1 MNHQRIR
8 LIVSTALVVALTA
21 CTGSTGPGIEGSFAG
36 TAVTPLP
43 SPPLPEGNLDITA
56 ELRLDGDAGT
66 FALDMDLSSMGLMDR
81 ADLRGTYV
89 ASNGAITLLPT
100 GFEIDPASGNT
111 AEGLCI
117 TLAGFAETPV
127 CFDEMQDGEYQDA
140 SVTLTLARDIAAVPD
155 TTTLTLSRTP

>member
-36 TAVTPLP
+36 TGVTPLQ
-43 SPPLPEGNLDITA
+43 PPLPPGNLDIAA

-66 FALDMDLSSMGLMDR
+66 FALDMDLSSMGLMD
-81 ADLRGTYV
+81 AIELRGTYV
-89 ASNGAITLLPT
+89 ASDGAITLLPT

-111 AEGLCI
+111 ADGLCI

-127 CFDEMQDGEYQDA
+127 CFGEMQDGEYESA
-140 SVTLTLARDIAAVPD
+140 SVALTLAHQIAGAAG
-155 TTTLTLSRTP
+155 TTSLTLSRAP